1 MNTSL
6 NVVPPCPVP
15 RHRALELPPGG
26 ARDALAQALQQL
38 DDAEQQEQPAILT
51 LALAQVGRCY
61 RRLGDGATAEWY
73 LAQSLRKA
81 RTLAAPEACVEL
93 LCDLAELASI
103 VATEVAPD
111 EPRAA
116 HAVRERARD
125 HGYEAAKLVGMVG
138 DWEWE
143 AAVLQR
149 VARVLERCGDG
160 DDAAQLRERAALLRA
175 RDLRSMQ
182 AANDAS
188 SRSRL
193 AQ

>member
-1 MNTSL
+1 MNPSM
-6 NVVPPCPVP
+6 NAVPPCPVP
-15 RHRALELPPGG
+15 RECALDMPPGG
-26 ARDALAQALQQL
+26 ARDALAQALHQL
-38 DDAEQQEQPAILT
+38 DEAEQQEQPAILA

-81 RTLAAPEACVEL
+81 RSMAAPEACIEL

-103 VATEVAPD
+103 VANEIAPD

-125 HGYEAAKLVGMVG
+125 HGFEATRLVGMVG

-149 VARVLERCGDG
+149 VGRVLERCGDG
-160 DDAAQLRERAALLRA
+160 DDAAQLRERAAMLRA
-175 RDLRSMQ
+175 RDLRSQ
-182 AANDAS
+182 PAANDAL
-188 SRSRL
+188 SRHRVTL
-193 AQ
+193 

>member
-1 MNTSL
+1 MNLSM
-6 NVVPPCPVP
+6 NAVPPCPVP
-15 RHRALELPPGG
+15 RQRALDLPPGG
-26 ARDALAQALQQL
+26 ARDALAQALHQL
-38 DDAEQQEQPAILT
+38 DEAEQQEQPAILA

-73 LAQSLRKA
+73 LVQSLRKA
-81 RTLAAPEACVEL
+81 RSMAAPEACIEL

-103 VATEVAPD
+103 VANEIAPD

-125 HGYEAAKLVGMVG
+125 HGFEATRLVAMVG

-149 VARVLERCGDG
+149 VGRVLERCGDG
-160 DDAAQLRERAALLRA
+160 DDAAQLRERAAMLRA
-175 RDLRSMQ
+175 RDLRSLP
-182 AANDAS
+182 AANDAQT
-188 SRSRL
+188 RHRVT
-193 AQ
+193 Q